1 MTRDTDADPDDDSPT
16 PGSNG
21 MSLPSGLKNAGKAGV
36 VAGAGLL
43 IALLVVVLLV
53 ALLAVPIAGVLWYF
67 GEVSMEFVVAVLVV
81 WATVNT
87 IAGVGS
93 GE

>member
-1 MTRDTDADPDDDSPT
+1 MSDSGDEEDDEFPS
-16 PGSNG
+16 PGSSG
-21 MSLPSGLKNAGKAGV
+21 VSLPSGLKNAGKAGV

-43 IALLVVVLLV
+43 IAILVVVLLFT
-53 ALLAVPIAGVLWYF
+53 LFAVPITGVLWAF
-67 GEVSMEFVVAVLVV
+67 GEVSIELVVAVLVV

-87 IAGVGS
+87 IAEVFS

>member
-1 MTRDTDADPDDDSPT
+1 MTRDTDTDDKFPS
-16 PGSNG
+16 PGSSG

-43 IALLVVVLLV
+43 IALLVVVLLFT
-53 ALLAVPIAGVLWYF
+53 LFAVPLTGALWHF
-67 GEVSMEFVVAVLVV
+67 GEVSTEFVVAVLVI

-87 IAGVGS
+87 IAEVFS